1 MDQRIEAAKAA
12 LPVTVSTITLLGV
25 PLNEWVFIV
34 TLIYTCLMIVF
45 LLRDKLL
52 VPLLKK
58 YRTGQINS
66 QIAEPN
72 DAD

>member
-12 LPVTVSTITLLGV
+12 FPVTVSTISLLGV

-34 TLIYTCLMIVF
+34 TLIYTSLMIIF
-45 LLRDKLL
+45 LLRDKLIL
-52 VPLLKK
+52 PLIKK
-58 YRTGQINS
+58 LRNNK
-66 QIAEPN
+66 IAEQN

>member
-12 LPVTVSTITLLGV
+12 FPVTVSTITLLGV

-45 LLRDKLL
+45 LLRDKLV

-58 YRTGQINS
+58 YRTGQI
-66 QIAEPN
+66 AELN